1 MGQLFGKV
9 AVEEGYLTPGQ
20 LQQLL
25 GLFGRQQRA
34 AGGTRRLGDLAVAM
48 GFMTEKEVAA
58 VIARQSAS
66 TRARSHDAAP
76 AASPPPAAPLSP
88 PQGALSSSQGKRLRG
103 GLVADLVRS
112 AIGARASDLHV
123 HAGEPP
129 FVRRA
134 GRLGSG
140 KAEAITAAELEPE
153 LLKMMDAQAREKL
166 ERSGQV
172 DLCVSFEEGYRLRMN
187 VFKER
192 NGICASIRIIPPRL
206 PSLERL
212 NIPSAAAALTN
223 NHQGLVLV
231 AGPAGCGKTTTLAA
245 LVELINEQ
253 RPQHIITLEEPIE
266 YVFEGKVATVTQR
279 EIGTH
284 TRSYGAALRAALRED
299 PDIIVISELRDPEAI
314 SLALTAAETGHLVM
328 GTLHTSSAVGTISR
342 LIEAFSGDEAAQVR
356 AMLAESL
363 RGILCQRLIPS
374 VGGGVVP
381 LVELLVNNRAIAHCI
396 RDDKLHQISSLLQAG
411 DSRNTRT
418 RAESLKELLNS
429 GLITP
434 QTHDSLA
441 GAEE

>member
-1 MGQLFGKV
+1 MRQLFGKV
-9 AVEEGYLTPGQ
+9 AVEEGYLTQGQ

-25 GLFGRQQRA
+25 GLFGRQQRNS
-34 AGGTRRLGDLAVAM
+34 GGARRLGDLAVAL
-48 GFMTEKEVAA
+48 GFMSEKQVEE
-58 VIARQSAS
+58 VIAKQMTSAQV
-66 TRARSHDAAP
+66 
-76 AASPPPAAPLSP
+76 ASPREPAPSAPP
-88 PQGALSSSQGKRLRG
+88 LRSTAG
-103 GLVADLVRS
+103 GTLRPGLVAELVRS

-123 HAGEPP
+123 HAGEAP

-134 GRLGSG
+134 GRLSSGS
-140 KAEAITAAELEPE
+140 AEAIPAHVLEPE
-153 LLKMMDAQAREKL
+153 LLRMMDAHAREHL
-166 ERSGQV
+166 ERAGQV
-172 DLCVSFEEGYRLRMN
+172 DICVPFDEGYRLRMN

-192 NGICASIRIIPPRL
+192 DGLCASIRIIPPRL

-253 RPQHIITLEEPIE
+253 RPQHIISLEEPIE
-266 YVFEGKVATVTQR
+266 YVFKGKVATVTQR

-299 PDIIVISELRDPEAI
+299 PDIIVISELRDREAI

-356 AMLAESL
+356 TMLAESL
-363 RGILCQRLIPS
+363 RGILCQRLVPS
-374 VGGGVVP
+374 VSGGVVP
-381 LVELLVNNRAIAHCI
+381 MVELLVNSRAIAHCI

-411 DSRNTRT
+411 DSRNTVT
-418 RAESLKELLNS
+418 RAESLKQLLNA

-434 QTHDSLA
+434 ETYDAYSVS
-441 GAEE
+441 EE